1 MSPLPLLAAVK
12 IPLPKLVG
20 PVIAPW
26 YSSTSVKLV
35 GPVSRIPSNGAMLAD
50 AAARADG
57 LQGDLEMA
65 RAQATTAH
73 DALKVVRQAQA
84 DRKGRGLLAR
94 LRAAV
99 RGE

>member
-1 MSPLPLLAAVK
+1 VK

-50 AAARADG
+50 ATARADG

-65 RAQATTAH
+65 RAQAT
-73 DALKVVRQAQA
+73 D
-84 DRKGRGLLAR
+84 GP
-94 LRAAV
+94 
-99 RGE
+99 

>member
-1 MSPLPLLAAVK
+1 MSPLPLLAAVRSST
-12 IPLPKLVG
+12 LPKLVG

-35 GPVSRIPSNGAMLAD
+35 GPVSRIPSNGAML
-50 AAARADG
+50 G
-57 LQGDLEMA
+57 
-65 RAQATTAH
+65 
-73 DALKVVRQAQA
+73 V
-84 DRKGRGLLAR
+84 LAR